1 MVEQNKILENITKQN
16 TTGQN
21 KTEEKWED
29 LDPEVQEDLRRCLV
43 KQIQE
48 ALKNNRYDLT
58 TLRVIYYL
66 ISNDEKID
74 HNEPVK
80 PIRYSERI
88 LRERA
93 KKLGYTIKRSYV
105 RVVGGE
111 IIYADAECTDRMIAY
126 DLLKDGVPIGGAYK
140 KGETAPR
147 MNLPTL
153 ARQLKKIYEANGL
166 EW

>member
-29 LDPEVQEDLRRCLV
+29 LDPEVQEGLRRYFV

-58 TLRVIYYL
+58 TLRGIYYL

-80 PIRYSERI
+80 SIRYSERI

-93 KKLGYTIKRSYV
+93 KKLGYTVKRSYV

-111 IIYADAECTDRMIAY
+111 IIYADAECTDRPIAY
-126 DLLKDGVPIGGAYK
+126 DLLKDGVPIDGAYE
-140 KGETAPR
+140 KGETVPR

>member
-1 MVEQNKILENITKQN
+1 MVEQN

-29 LDPEVQEDLRRCLV
+29 LDPEVQESLRRYFI
-43 KQIQE
+43 KQIQD

-58 TLRVIYYL
+58 TLRIIYYL

-80 PIRYSERI
+80 SIRYPERI

-93 KKLGYTIKRSYV
+93 KKLGYTVKRSYV

-111 IIYADAECTDRMIAY
+111 IVYADAECTVRPIAY
-126 DLLKDGVPIGGAYK
+126 DLLKDGVPIDGAYK
-140 KGETAPR
+140 KGETVPR
-147 MNLPTL
+147 MNLPML

>member
-1 MVEQNKILENITKQN
+1 MVE
-16 TTGQN
+16 QN
-21 KTEEKWED
+21 KTEEKLED
-29 LDPEVQEDLRRCLV
+29 LDPEVQESLRQCFV
-43 KQIQE
+43 KQIQD
-48 ALKNNRYDLT
+48 ALKNNRYDLK
-58 TLRVIYYL
+58 TLRIIYYL

-80 PIRYSERI
+80 SAHYSERI

-93 KKLGYTIKRSYV
+93 KKLGYTVKRSYV
-105 RVVGGE
+105 RIIGGE
-111 IIYADAECTDRMIAY
+111 IIYADEECTDRMIAY

-140 KGETAPR
+140 KGETVPR

-153 ARQLKKIYEANGL
+153 ARQLKKIYEANDL

>member
-1 MVEQNKILENITKQN
+1 MVEQN

-29 LDPEVQEDLRRCLV
+29 LDPEVQESLRRYFV
-43 KQIQE
+43 KQIQG

-58 TLRVIYYL
+58 TLRIIYYL

-80 PIRYSERI
+80 SIRYPERI

-93 KKLGYTIKRSYV
+93 KKLGYTVKRSYV

-111 IIYADAECTDRMIAY
+111 IVYADAECTVRPIAY
-126 DLLKDGVPIGGAYK
+126 DLLKDGVPIDGAYK
-140 KGETAPR
+140 KGETVPR
-147 MNLPTL
+147 MNLPML

>member
-1 MVEQNKILENITKQN
+1 MVE
-16 TTGQN
+16 QN
-21 KTEEKWED
+21 KTEEKLED
-29 LDPEVQEDLRRCLV
+29 LDPEVQESLRQYFV
-43 KQIQE
+43 KQIQD
-48 ALKNNRYDLT
+48 ALKNNRYDLE
-58 TLRVIYYL
+58 TLRIIYYL

-80 PIRYSERI
+80 PIHYSERI

-105 RVVGGE
+105 RVFGGE
-111 IIYADAECTDRMIAY
+111 IIYADVECTDRMIAY
-126 DLLKDGVPIGGAYK
+126 DLLKDGIPIGGAYK
-140 KGETAPR
+140 KGETIPR